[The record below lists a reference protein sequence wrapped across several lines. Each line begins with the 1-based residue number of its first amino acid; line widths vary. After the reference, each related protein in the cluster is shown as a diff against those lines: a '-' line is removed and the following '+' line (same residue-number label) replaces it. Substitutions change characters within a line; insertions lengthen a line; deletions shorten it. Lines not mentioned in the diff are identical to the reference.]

1 MANHSFNITLADRY
15 GIEGSILIE
24 HLYWWIHK
32 NECEEE
38 ETMTKNGRVWCYS
51 SAKGFNRYIP
61 YMTPKKIWR
70 ELKRLE
76 ERGVLITGNFNTK
89 PTNQTLWYSF
99 SDEFQK
105 EMVSLGYDFPK
116 MENAISKNGKSN
128 NIINNNNLIENNI
141 IENKKRLSN
150 DNQKMPDELFISFW
164 EKYGYKR
171 GKKDA
176 VAAWKKLSKQDKEE
190 AIEAISVYK
199 EDCRI
204 CERQMRQPSVY
215 LNKRTW
221 EDDFTN
227 NGKLSK
233 EEPAEESQSDLWQRQ
248 QEWFRKNVPN
258 IASYI
263 TRDVFRQMRKICIV
277 QWAFQQV
284 LVKMNDGFEG
294 DFLEAFKKEV
304 KLCTG
309 G

>member
-70 ELKRLE
+70 ELKQLE

-99 SDEFQK
+99 SNEFQE
-105 EMVSLGYDFPK
+105 EMISLGYDFPK

-141 IENKKRLSN
+141 IEDKKRLSN
-150 DNQKMPDELFISFW
+150 DNQKDNLDFDSFYKLYPRKRSRLTA
-164 EKYGYKR
+164 EK
-171 GKKDA
+171 
-176 VAAWKKLSKQDKEE
+176 AWKKLSVKDRKE
-190 AIEAISVYK
+190 AIEKLPVYIA
-199 EDCRI
+199 DCAECKR
-204 CERQMRQPSVY
+204 EVKYPATY
-215 LNKRTW
+215 LNQRTW

-227 NGKLSK
+227 DGKSSK
-233 EEPAEESQSDLWQRQ
+233 EESEEAQYDLWQRQ

-258 IASYI
+258 ISNYI

-284 LVKMNDGFEG
+284 LVKMNDGFDG